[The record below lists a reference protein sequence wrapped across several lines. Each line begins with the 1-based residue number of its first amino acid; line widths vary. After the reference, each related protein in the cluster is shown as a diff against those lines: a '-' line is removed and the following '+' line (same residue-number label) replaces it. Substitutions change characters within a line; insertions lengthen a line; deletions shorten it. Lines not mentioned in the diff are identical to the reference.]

1 MIPSRI
7 QDLLCPENSPLSL
20 LWLLGTAGASSRI
33 PQRLPGAGTVRL
45 RGAGTPRA
53 QKKGQKSFCSRG
65 QELGE
70 LQKPSQQEFSPLT
83 KSSREASPKIHQ
95 EEAASLTT
103 WGGSL
108 HLSPWQFHLHT
119 LAGKSES
126 LPSCEVRAKPPSFL
140 ISQFGNQRER
150 EREKNLW
157 AQAKGEL
164 EKAQVPFFKGG
175 RLVGIPGSLNLGVNT
190 FPWLGVF
197 SLFLNFHTGA

>member
-33 PQRLPGAGTVRL
+33 PQRLPGAGTARL

-53 QKKGQKSFCSRG
+53 QKKGQKSFCSRE

-70 LQKPSQQEFSPLT
+70 LQKPSQQEFSPLN
-83 KSSREASPKIHQ
+83 KSSREVSPKIHQ

-150 EREKNLW
+150 EREKCV
-157 AQAKGEL
+157 GTG
-164 EKAQVPFFKGG
+164 KGG
-175 RLVGIPGSLNLGVNT
+175 AGKSPGTIFQRWKTGGH
-190 FPWLGVF
+190 PWISQPWSQHLPLAGSF
-197 SLFLNFHTGA
+197 